1 MTYCANCGAPVE
13 GRFCPK
19 CGAPAAAGPP
29 PASGPATPPPGAGY
43 TPPPGAPGY
52 SSQPGYAPQPGYA
65 APSAA
70 GLQENVASA
79 LCYLAG
85 LITGILFLV
94 LAPYNRNP
102 RIRFHAFQ
110 AIFFHVAWIIFWI
123 ALSII
128 ATAMPWG
135 LHLIVS
141 LFHLV
146 IWLGGFIVW
155 LLLMWKA
162 YNNDRLVLPVVGPMA
177 EQQANRGIPVA

>member
-19 CGAPAAAGPP
+19 CGAPAAAAGPP
-29 PASGPATPPPGAGY
+29 PATGPAATPPPPGASYPPPPSGY
-43 TPPPGAPGY
+43 TA
-52 SSQPGYAPQPGYA
+52 QPGYAPQPA
-65 APSAA
+65 AA
-70 GLQENVASA
+70 GMQENVAAA

-85 LITGILFLV
+85 LVTGILFLV

-110 AIFFHVAWIIFWI
+110 SIFFNVAWIIFWI
-123 ALSII
+123 GLSIV
-128 ATAMPWG
+128 TVVLPWG
-135 LHLIVS
+135 LHIIVTLLS
-141 LFHLV
+141 LV
-146 IWLGGFIVW
+146 IWLGGFICW

-177 EQQANRGIPVA
+177 EAQANKGIPVA